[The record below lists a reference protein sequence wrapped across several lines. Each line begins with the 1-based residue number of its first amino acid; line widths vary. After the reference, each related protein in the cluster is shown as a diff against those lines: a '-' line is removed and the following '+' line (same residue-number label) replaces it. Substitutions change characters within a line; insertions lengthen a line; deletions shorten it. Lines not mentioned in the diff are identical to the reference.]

1 MYMVLAHFSWYD
13 NWYVNRNFWVLSILP
28 SDVSCLYITKR
39 FFSISLDYTI
49 ITFFRISWLLLS
61 VYLFPYLLIIIL
73 GGGQDGHDTYF
84 SLISCPVLVQL
95 AEHQTKDSNI
105 LKCYMFLSEFLGL
118 FIQNLSA
125 GEEKETG
132 GVYLVLPVS
141 GRLHLLHVCAEL
153 LPLQCLTLVCFWR

>member
-1 MYMVLAHFSWYD
+1 MSSVYSSFRCQLFVY
-13 NWYVNRNFWVLSILP
+13 YQKIL
-28 SDVSCLYITKR
+28 
-39 FFSISLDYTI
+39 FH
-49 ITFFRISWLLLS
+49 ISWLHDY
-61 VYLFPYLLIIIL
+61 YLFPYLLIIIICL
-73 GGGQDGHDTYF
+73 SISISLDYYSWGGQDGHDTYF

-105 LKCYMFLSEFLGL
+105 IKCYMFLSEFLGL